1 MKKILVLLLCI
12 FSLSFGYTQI
22 DSFKTI
28 KLNVPSHVTVKTDTL
43 RKVYVPDTLMSKCL
57 NVYVHDSILHIDY
70 TKPYYHEILKEP
82 IKMRISTPDSVNITT
97 TRYYIMKRQ

>member
-43 RKVYVPDTLMSKCL
+43 REVYVPDTLMSKCL

-97 TRYYIMKRQ
+97 TRYYIMKR

>member
-12 FSLSFGYTQI
+12 FSLTFGYTQI

-43 RKVYVPDTLMSKCL
+43 REVYVPDTLMSKCL

-97 TRYYIMKRQ
+97 TRYYIMKR

>member
-1 MKKILVLLLCI
+1 MKKIVILLLCI
-12 FSLSFGYTQI
+12 FSMSFGYTQI

-28 KLNVPSHVTVKTDTL
+28 KMNVPSYVTLKTDTV
-43 RKVYVPDTLMSKCL
+43 REVFVPDTLMFKCL
-57 NVYVHDSILHIDY
+57 NIYVRDSILHIDY

-97 TRYYIMKRQ
+97 TRHYIMKR